1 MSDPLLVFVALSFVI
16 AGFIK
21 GVIGLGLPA
30 VAIGLLG
37 LALPPAEA
45 ASLLVVPSFVTNVW
59 QCASGPRL
67 LPLIRRLWLLLA
79 GICAGSAAG
88 TVMLGGIGAPGAG
101 TALGVT
107 LAVYALIGLAAPR
120 VALPPSAEPLLG
132 PLAGIATGVLTVMTG
147 VFSIPA
153 VPYIQALG
161 LAKEELVQ
169 ALGLSFTIST
179 VALAASL
186 AATGALPASIAGA
199 SMLAL
204 VPAIAGMMLGR
215 IVLRRIA
222 PATFRIWFLLG
233 LLGLGVHLALRG

>member
-1 MSDPLLVFVALSFVI
+1 MSDLLLVFVALSFVI
-16 AGFIK
+16 AGFVK
-21 GVIGLGLPA
+21 GVIGLGLPT

-37 LALPPAEA
+37 LALPAAEA
-45 ASLLVVPSFVTNVW
+45 ASLLVVPSLVTNVW
-59 QCASGPRL
+59 QLASGPHL
-67 LPLIRRLWLLLA
+67 LPLMRLLWPLLA

-88 TVMLGGIGAPGAG
+88 TAVLGGIGAPGAG

-107 LAVYALIGLAAPR
+107 LALYALIGLAAPR
-120 VALPPSAEPLLG
+120 AVLPPSAEPLVG
-132 PLAGIATGVLTVMTG
+132 PFAGLATGVVTVVTG
-147 VFSIPA
+147 VFAIPA

-186 AATGALPASIAGA
+186 AATGALPPSVAGA

-204 VPAIAGMMLGR
+204 APALAGMMLGR

-233 LLGLGVHLALRG
+233 LLGLGLHLALRG